1 MPEIRYLNEKGAL
14 IMNTDK
20 RKVVLIGTGMVG
32 MSFAY
37 ALVNQGGI
45 CNELV
50 LIDVNKERAM
60 GEAMDLNHGLA
71 FAKSNMRI
79 YAGDYHDCKDADI
92 VVIAAGVAQKEGE
105 TRLDLLQRNTEVFR
119 SIITPVVKSGF
130 DGIFLVATNPVDI
143 MTRVT
148 YELSRFGASRVIG
161 TGTSL
166 DTARLRY
173 LLGDYFTV
181 DPKNIH
187 AYVIG
192 EHGDS
197 EFVPLSQVMFA
208 TKQVTSILE
217 DNRNSY
223 NVDDMEKIEE
233 QVRTAAYKIIEAK
246 RATYYG
252 IGMAITRIV
261 KAILGDE
268 NSVLTVSA
276 KLCGEYNSK
285 NVFIGVPCII
295 GRNGIKEIVEL
306 ALTDEEMEKF
316 YKSRDILEESF
327 EGLKL

>member
-1 MPEIRYLNEKGAL
+1 
-14 IMNTDK
+14 MNTDK

-37 ALVNQGGI
+37 SLVNQGGI

-50 LIDVNKERAM
+50 LIDLNKKRAE

-71 FAKSNMRI
+71 FAKSNMKI
-79 YAGDYHDCKDADI
+79 YRGEYSDCKDADI

-105 TRLDLLQRNTEVFR
+105 TRLDLLKRNTEVFR

-130 DGIFLVATNPVDI
+130 DGIFVVATNPVDI

-148 YELSRFGASRVIG
+148 YELSRFGASKVIG

-197 EFVPLSQVMFA
+197 EFVPLSQVMLA
-208 TKQVTSILE
+208 TKRVQGIL
-217 DNRNSY
+217 
-223 NVDDMEKIEE
+223 DDEKNGYTYEGMQRIEE
-233 QVRTAAYKIIEAK
+233 EVRTAAYKIIEAK
-246 RATYYG
+246 SATYYG
-252 IGMAITRIV
+252 IGIALTRIV

-276 KLCGEYNSK
+276 KLSGEYGTK
-285 NVFIGVPCII
+285 GVFIGVPSII
-295 GRNGIKEIVEL
+295 GRNGVKEIVEL
-306 ALTDEEMEKF
+306 ELTDEEKAKF
-316 YKSRDILEESF
+316 LSSAKVLEEAF
-327 EGLKL
+327 EGLGI

>member
-1 MPEIRYLNEKGAL
+1 
-14 IMNTDK
+14 MNTDK

-71 FAKSNMRI
+71 FAKSNMKI
-79 YAGDYHDCKDADI
+79 YAGDYKDCKDADI
-92 VVIAAGVAQKEGE
+92 IVIAAGVAQKEGE
-105 TRLDLLQRNTEVFR
+105 TRLDLLQRNAEVFR
-119 SIITPVVKSGF
+119 AIITPVVKSGF

-148 YELSRFGASRVIG
+148 YELSRFGSSRVIG

-208 TKQVTSILE
+208 TKSVTEILE
-217 DNRNSY
+217 DENNEY
-223 NVDDMEKIEE
+223 NIDDMQSIEE
-233 QVRTAAYKIIEAK
+233 QVRTAAYKIIKAK

-276 KLCGEYNSK
+276 KLCGEYDSK

-295 GRNGIKEIVEL
+295 GRNGVKEILEL
-306 ALTDEEMEKF
+306 SLTDEEMEKF
-316 YKSRDILEESF
+316 KSSASILDESF
-327 EGLKL
+327 NSLNL

>member
-1 MPEIRYLNEKGAL
+1 M
-14 IMNTDK
+14 
-20 RKVVLIGTGMVG
+20 
-32 MSFAY
+32 
-37 ALVNQGGI
+37 
-45 CNELV
+45 
-50 LIDVNKERAM
+50 
-60 GEAMDLNHGLA
+60 
-71 FAKSNMRI
+71 
-79 YAGDYHDCKDADI
+79 
-92 VVIAAGVAQKEGE
+92 
-105 TRLDLLQRNTEVFR
+105 QRNAEVFR

-148 YELSRFGASRVIG
+148 YELSRFGAARVID

-173 LLGDYFTV
+173 LLGDYFMV

-197 EFVPLSQVMFA
+197 EFVPVSQMMLA
-208 TKQVTSILE
+208 TKHVTEILD
-217 DNRNSY
+217 DNRNRY
-223 NVDDMEKIEE
+223 CMEDMQKIEE

-268 NSVLTVSA
+268 NSVVTVSA
-276 KLCGEYNSK
+276 KLCGEYDSR

-295 GRNGIKEIVEL
+295 GRNGVKEILEL
-306 ALTDEEMEKF
+306 SLTDDEMNKF
-316 YKSRDILEESF
+316 KESVEILDKSF
-327 EGLKL
+327 EGVI